1 MENEVLPEAI
11 ERRQRFL
18 KNKENAERIAAEV
31 AGDINADSGIESDVN
46 NAHTVSSGAELLIS
60 QSNQRHLHLFFDDKG
75 HIQCITAEPP
85 EVLNPLWYTYD
96 FSQEVLKDIK
106 ARDPNKFWITTNP
119 ETKEYVIS
127 SKPIATLSDL
137 SLDGTLCEIM
147 YEHEPTQHDISVR
160 LLSNHIEIELSKTT
174 KEQMFSNTYPIGA
187 TIKGKRILKF
197 VVAESDVSKFVYQ
210 VISVSLSELLSEQT
224 VIKKT
229 EADFRHFDVYTIPLF
244 DKYIRTV

>member
-1 MENEVLPEAI
+1 M
-11 ERRQRFL
+11 
-18 KNKENAERIAAEV
+18 
-31 AGDINADSGIESDVN
+31 
-46 NAHTVSSGAELLIS
+46 IS
-60 QSNQRHLHLFFDDKG
+60 QSDQRHLHLFFDDKG
-75 HIQCITAEPP
+75 QIQCITAEPP

-106 ARDPNKFWITTNP
+106 ARDPNKFWITVNSDTQ
-119 ETKEYVIS
+119 EHFIV
-127 SKPIATLSDL
+127 SKPIASLTDL

-147 YEHEPTQHDISVR
+147 YEHEPIQHDISVR
-160 LLSNHIEIELSKTT
+160 VLSHHIEIALSKTT
-174 KEQMFSNTYPIGA
+174 KEQMFSNIYPIGA

-229 EADFRHFDVYTIPLF
+229 EADFRHFDVYTVPLF